1 MEPVFGLP
9 ISIPPRSSGERL
21 HALHGQLRAAILAG
35 RLQPG
40 LRLPSTRSLADA
52 CGVSRNTAMAA
63 YDLLLSEGYLAARQ
77 GAGTYVADVLPD
89 LTQRRTPRE
98 RQSSNDRRLNAFWKQ
113 SAGTLDMPRPDPVRF
128 DFRLGVPDIGYFPMD
143 VWRRLSSRAL
153 RAYSKA
159 PVGYDFSHGRPALR
173 EAIARYV
180 SFARAVACQADDVT
194 VTAGAQQAFDLLARI
209 LVTPGRTVVAVENP
223 GYPPVRAAF
232 AAAGAKIVPVPVD
245 EEGLVVERLP
255 GNAAVICVTP
265 SHQFPL
271 GSAMSARRRAALL
284 EFAHARDAVVIED
297 DYDAEFRF
305 GERPLDALQTLDR
318 TESVFYVGTF
328 SKSLFPALRLGFAVA
343 PAWARRAL
351 GAAKRCADSHS
362 SPIVQETLAA
372 FITEGHLARHVRRM
386 RRVYGARREV
396 LLSGLQAEF
405 SRWLEPVPSV
415 AGLHLT
421 ALAKVPMDL
430 TALVAS
436 AREREVG
443 VQPVD
448 RFRLGKGVGT
458 PGLVFGYGALDER
471 GIVAGLARLRR
482 VFGK

>member
-21 HALHGQLRAAILAG
+21 RALHGQLRAAILEG

-40 LRLPSTRSLADA
+40 LRLPSTRALADA

-77 GAGTYVADVLPD
+77 GAGTYVANALPD
-89 LTQRRTPRE
+89 LTQRKAPGE
-98 RQSSNDRRLNAFWKQ
+98 RHSSNDRRLNTFWRQ
-113 SAGTLDMPRPDPVRF
+113 SAVKIDTPRESPPRF
-128 DFRLGVPDIGYFPMD
+128 DFRLGVPDVSHFPMD
-143 VWRRLSSRAL
+143 VWRRLSSRVL
-153 RAYSKA
+153 RAYCKM
-159 PVGYDFSHGRPALR
+159 PVPFDEPHGRPALR

-180 SFARAVACQADDVT
+180 SFARAVACQADDIT

-232 AAAGAKIVPVPVD
+232 AAAGAKIVATPVD
-245 EEGLVVERLP
+245 AEGLVVERLP
-255 GNAAVICVTP
+255 PNAAVVCVTP

-284 EFAHARDAVVIED
+284 EFAHARGAVVIED
-297 DYDAEFRF
+297 DYDSEFRF
-305 GERPLDALQTLDR
+305 GGRPLDALQTLDR

-343 PAWARRAL
+343 PPWAHRAL
-351 GAAKRCADSHS
+351 GEAKRYADSHS
-362 SPIVQETLAA
+362 APLTQETLAA
-372 FITEGHLARHVRRM
+372 FITAGHLARHVRRM
-386 RRVYGARREV
+386 RRIYGARRQV
-396 LLSGLQAEF
+396 LLDGLRAEF

-415 AGLHLT
+415 AGLHLA
-421 ALAKVPMDL
+421 ALAKGAMDIP
-430 TALVAS
+430 LVAEN
-436 AREREVG
+436 ALRREVG
-443 VQPVD
+443 VRAVE
-448 RFRLGKGVGT
+448 RFRSGKTGGAS
-458 PGLVFGYGALDER
+458 GLVFGYGALDEQ
-471 GIVAGLARLRR
+471 GIVAGLTRLRR
-482 VFGK
+482 VFQK